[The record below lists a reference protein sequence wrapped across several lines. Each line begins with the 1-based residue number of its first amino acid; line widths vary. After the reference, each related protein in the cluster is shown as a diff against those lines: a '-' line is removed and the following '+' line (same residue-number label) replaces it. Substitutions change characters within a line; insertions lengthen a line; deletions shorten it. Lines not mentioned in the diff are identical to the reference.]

1 MTLELLQSIT
11 DNNIHLRGHQYQIIQ
26 VIEKTC
32 SMALIRSIRNTES
45 LIRSIQNTES
55 LIRSIQNTESL
66 IKSIQN
72 TESLI
77 KSIQTIESDCQ

>member
-26 VIEKTC
+26 IIEKTC
-32 SMALIRSIRNTES
+32 SMALIRSM
-45 LIRSIQNTES
+45 QH
-55 LIRSIQNTESL
+55 
-66 IKSIQN
+66 